1 MRVLMTAIVT
11 FVAVSF
17 AHAQPM
23 AIPKDQARDTFQTV
37 LKALESLPGLQ
48 CTLRGEYSSGSAI
61 PLAQVIKFSSHV
73 MTLKASLPTY
83 EFVLPKGSL
92 SQTAVIVTLSKD
104 GTGLVS
110 ATIVSSEQV
119 DLPMMMG
126 DVNSQLVPLAISDC
140 K

>member
-1 MRVLMTAIVT
+1 MTAIVT

-23 AIPKDQARDTFQTV
+23 AIPKDQARETFQTV
-37 LKALESLPGLQ
+37 LKALGSQPGLQ
-48 CTLRGEYSSGSAI
+48 CDLRGEHSSGSAI
-61 PLAQVIKFSSHV
+61 PLAQLIKFSSSV
-73 MTLKASLPTY
+73 MSLKASLPTY
-83 EFVLPKGSL
+83 EFVLSKGNL

-104 GTGLVS
+104 GGELVS

-119 DLPMMMG
+119 DLPAMTG